1 MIIHT
6 DSLMELV
13 YEPKTDILSVKW
25 PDLID
30 VPVSVIQHSFSK
42 LVDSINHYHI
52 TKLLIDSKGTVTS
65 ISDEEYKPLAMQ
77 LIMGFAAAP
86 LTKIARV
93 ISEDQLREN
102 RTKAYNEEVQNTM
115 TFKFKSKEFDNK
127 ESALEWLTSDKDSN

>member
-30 VPVSVIQHSFSK
+30 VPISVIQHSFSK

-52 TKLLIDSKGTVTS
+52 TKLLLDSKSTVS
-65 ISDEEYKPLAMQ
+65 NVSDEEYKPLAMK
-77 LIMGFAAAP
+77 LVMSLGATS
-86 LTKIARV
+86 LKKIARI

-102 RTKAYNEEVQNTM
+102 RAKTYSQELQSQM
-115 TFKFKSKEFDNK
+115 TLNFKSKEFDNK
-127 ESALEWLTSDKDSN
+127 ESALAWLTSAQD

>member
-1 MIIHT
+1 M
-6 DSLMELV
+6 
-13 YEPKTDILSVKW
+13 K
-25 PDLID
+25 
-30 VPVSVIQHSFSK
+30 
-42 LVDSINHYHI
+42 
-52 TKLLIDSKGTVTS
+52 
-65 ISDEEYKPLAMQ
+65 

-127 ESALEWLTSDKDSN
+127 ESALEWLASAEDWKLLSKMIKLNLH

>member
-30 VPVSVIQHSFSK
+30 VPISVIQHSFSK

-52 TKLLIDSKGTVTS
+52 TKLLLDSKGTVS
-65 ISDEEYKPLAMQ
+65 NVSDEEYKPLAMK
-77 LIMGFAAAP
+77 LVMSLGTTS
-86 LTKIARV
+86 LKKIARI

-102 RTKAYNEEVQNTM
+102 RAKTYSQEIQSQM
-115 TFKFKSKEFDNK
+115 TLKFKSKEFDNK
-127 ESALEWLTSDKDSN
+127 ESALAWLTSAQD

>member
-1 MIIHT
+1 MIIHS

-30 VPVSVIQHSFSK
+30 VPASVIQHSFSK

-52 TKLLIDSKGTVTS
+52 TKLLLDSKGTVTN
-65 ISDEEYKPLAMQ
+65 IPDEEYKPLAMK
-77 LIMGFAAAP
+77 LAMGLASTS
-86 LTKIARV
+86 LKKIARV

-102 RTKAYNEEVQNTM
+102 RAKEYNREVQSQM
-115 TFKFKSKEFDNK
+115 TFKFKNKEFDDK
-127 ESALEWLTSDKDSN
+127 ETALKWLASTED

>member
-25 PDLID
+25 PDLVD
-30 VPVSVIQHSFSK
+30 VPISVIQHSFSK

-52 TKLLIDSKGTVTS
+52 TKLLLDSKGTVS
-65 ISDEEYKPLAMQ
+65 NVSDEEYKPLAMK
-77 LIMGFAAAP
+77 LVMSLGTTS
-86 LTKIARV
+86 LKKIARI

-102 RTKAYNEEVQNTM
+102 RAKTYSQELHSQI

-127 ESALEWLTSDKDSN
+127 ESALAWLISAQD

>member
-6 DSLMELV
+6 DSLMELM

-52 TKLLIDSKGTVTS
+52 TKLLLDSKGTVTN
-65 ISDEEYKPLAMQ
+65 IPDEEYKPLAMK
-77 LIMGFAAAP
+77 LVMGLASTS
-86 LTKIARV
+86 LKKIARV

-102 RTKAYNEEVQNTM
+102 RAKEYNREVQSQM
-115 TFKFKSKEFDNK
+115 TFKFKNKEFDDK
-127 ESALEWLTSDKDSN
+127 ETALKWLASTED